1 MPCFPLLLVFSVCFL
16 LNLWANLNL
25 AVLFVTGRAHHWD
38 GPQSTQGLM
47 ELHPQ
52 RHQGGTLRGAHL
64 AQVTRNTLTPVSAKA
79 ES

>member
-1 MPCFPLLLVFSVCFL
+1 MPLLLVFSVCFL

-25 AVLFVTGRAHHWD
+25 AVLFVTGRAHYWD

-64 AQVTRNTLTPVSAKA
+64 AQVTRNTFKPQPCLAK
-79 ES
+79 S